1 MSGIGSRAQRFKPKD
16 LWLSAEFFH
25 ASLCAGA
32 PTYNN
37 IVGNLPAERSLPA
50 RPRTIP
56 HRDLRKCRTVI
67 YV

>member
-37 IVGNLPAERSLPA
+37 IVGNPASRKEPA
-50 RPRTIP
+50 SQT
-56 HRDLRKCRTVI
+56 
-67 YV
+67 